1 MTAINTLIKRY
12 PVLTYFILTFA
23 ISFGG
28 FVLVGGPG
36 FFAGTDW
43 QTDPR
48 FMSAV
53 TAMLAGPPVA
63 GLLLTGLVSGMAGL
77 RDLLA
82 RLAKWR
88 LGVGWYAIALLT
100 APLMMASVL
109 LSLSII
115 SPVYLPSVFTEADKV
130 GLIVSGIAVG
140 LVGGFVEELGWT
152 GFAIPR
158 LRQRYSI
165 FATGLVVGVLWGL
178 WHLLQMI
185 WVGRTSAEALPLAFF
200 LPLYFFTSIASLTA
214 YRVLMV
220 WVYDRTGSLLVAT
233 LMHASYIFSTLFV
246 LAPPTTGTPFLIFS
260 GIFTAVL
267 WIAAATVAVSTGK
280 PRPGVGSPQLT
291 PR

>member
-1 MTAINTLIKRY
+1 MTAIDTLFKRY
-12 PVLTYFILTFA
+12 PALTYFVLTFV

-28 FVLVGGPG
+28 FALVGGSG
-36 FFAGTDW
+36 FFSGTDW

-48 FMSAV
+48 FMPAV

-63 GLLLTGLVSGMAGL
+63 GLLLTGLALGMAGY

-82 RLAKWR
+82 RLVKWR

-100 APLMMASVL
+100 APLVVASIL
-109 LSLSII
+109 LSLSIT

-130 GLIVSGIAVG
+130 GLIVSGITIG
-140 LVGGFVEELGWT
+140 LVGGLVEELGWT

-158 LRQRYSI
+158 LRQRHGI
-165 FATGLVVGVLWGL
+165 FATGLVVGILWGV

-200 LPLYFFTSIASLTA
+200 LPLYFFTSIAQLAA

-246 LAPPTTGTPFLIFS
+246 LAPPTTGTPYLIFS
-260 GIFTAVL
+260 GIFTVVL
-267 WIAAATVAVSTGK
+267 WVVAAAVVVSTGK
-280 PRPGVGSPQLT
+280 PRTSVVSPQLT